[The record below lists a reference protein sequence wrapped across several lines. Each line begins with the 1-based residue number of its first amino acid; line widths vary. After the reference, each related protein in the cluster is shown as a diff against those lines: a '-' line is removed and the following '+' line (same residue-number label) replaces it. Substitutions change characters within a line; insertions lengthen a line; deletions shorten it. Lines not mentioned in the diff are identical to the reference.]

1 MTSQVVALA
10 RLTAF
15 IVGMLKVVVRAVII
29 GAKVKT
35 SRMSSNANFMFN
47 FSPPLFHFSSRLM
60 IYGAGNTKPI
70 WSYLLEDCSVV
81 DVESELLTQMNERI
95 VKNFLDM
102 LILIELK
109 RGSLSYNELASI
121 FQKRFGEIVDSS
133 LVDSNLN
140 FLEKEGL
147 IMSGKAKSSKAYA
160 LTMKGEEK
168 VRAFLNSKDKIL
180 GLLLNL
186 FL

>member
-1 MTSQVVALA
+1 M
-10 RLTAF
+10 
-15 IVGMLKVVVRAVII
+15 
-29 GAKVKT
+29 
-35 SRMSSNANFMFN
+35 
-47 FSPPLFHFSSRLM
+47 
-60 IYGAGNTKPI
+60 
-70 WSYLLEDCSVV
+70 
-81 DVESELLTQMNERI
+81 ESELLMQMNERI

-109 RGSLSYNELASI
+109 RGPLSTRELASI
-121 FQKRFGEIVDSS
+121 LRKRFGEIVDFS
-133 LVDSNLN
+133 LVDSNVN

-147 IMSGKAKSSKAYA
+147 IISGKAKSSKAYA

>member
-1 MTSQVVALA
+1 M
-10 RLTAF
+10 
-15 IVGMLKVVVRAVII
+15 
-29 GAKVKT
+29 
-35 SRMSSNANFMFN
+35 
-47 FSPPLFHFSSRLM
+47 
-60 IYGAGNTKPI
+60 
-70 WSYLLEDCSVV
+70 
-81 DVESELLTQMNERI
+81 ESELLMQMNERI

-109 RGSLSYNELASI
+109 GGSLSHSELASV
-121 FQKRFGEIVDSS
+121 FHKRFGEIVDFS

-147 IMSGKAKSSKAYA
+147 IANRKAKSSKDYA

-168 VRAFLNSKDKIL
+168 VRAFLNSRDKIL

>member
-1 MTSQVVALA
+1 MD
-10 RLTAF
+10 
-15 IVGMLKVVVRAVII
+15 
-29 GAKVKT
+29 
-35 SRMSSNANFMFN
+35 
-47 FSPPLFHFSSRLM
+47 P
-60 IYGAGNTKPI
+60 
-70 WSYLLEDCSVV
+70 
-81 DVESELLTQMNERI
+81 ELLMQMNERI

-102 LILIELK
+102 LILVELK
-109 RGSLSYNELASI
+109 RGPLSHSKLASV
-121 FQKRFGEIVDSS
+121 FSKRFGEIVDFS

-147 IMSGKAKSSKAYA
+147 IMSRKAKSSKAYA

-186 FL
+186 FI

>member
-1 MTSQVVALA
+1 M
-10 RLTAF
+10 
-15 IVGMLKVVVRAVII
+15 
-29 GAKVKT
+29 
-35 SRMSSNANFMFN
+35 
-47 FSPPLFHFSSRLM
+47 
-60 IYGAGNTKPI
+60 
-70 WSYLLEDCSVV
+70 
-81 DVESELLTQMNERI
+81 ESELLIQMNERI

-109 RGSLSYNELASI
+109 RGPLSNSELASV
-121 FQKRFGEIVDSS
+121 FRKRFGEIVDFS
-133 LVDSNLN
+133 LVDSNVN

-147 IMSGKAKSSKAYA
+147 IMSGKARSSKAYA
-160 LTMKGEEK
+160 LTVKGEEK